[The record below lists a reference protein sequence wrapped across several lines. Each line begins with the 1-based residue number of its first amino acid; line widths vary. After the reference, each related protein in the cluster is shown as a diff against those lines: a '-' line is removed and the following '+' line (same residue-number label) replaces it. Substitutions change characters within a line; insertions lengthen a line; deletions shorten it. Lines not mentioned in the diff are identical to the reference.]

1 MGQGILSGY
10 RTYILAAMGVLGAV
24 AGYLV
29 GDLSLADAG
38 QLVLTS
44 AIGATI
50 RGGIK
55 ADVKS

>member
-1 MGQGILSGY
+1 MGHGILSGY
-10 RTYILAAMGVLGAV
+10 KTYIVAALGVIGAV
-24 AGYLV
+24 MSYLT

-44 AIGATI
+44 ALGATI